1 MRYKPAATV
10 VLAAVSI
17 GVAAPPALARREH
30 RPNPAARE
38 RQENAAIKR
47 ALRTSGSALRTAH
60 AAQHAVA
67 KVAAEEVSTSK
78 SLGSLSALVA
88 TIDRSLTALSS
99 SVASVT
105 ASVQS
110 LTSGVSTLNS
120 EVNDP
125 NTGLSALNSD
135 VNDLNSGLGALNSQV
150 NDPNSGLGKVDDGVL
165 ELIVTPSGSSTP
177 EQIGQVFAP
186 DIPQAVGAGSTAS
199 GTVTFPCTASGGCTF
214 SLYAADDSNR
224 PQPSSG
230 AAAYVGGVLTVTS
243 DGTGAPGQAV
253 TFVTAGETPSNS
265 NLGGSPLVAIPSRSP
280 LGSKYPYPGQSGSVL
295 VPIQTASNGSSGT
308 ITVPQGLYTLS
319 TAINFIGKLGG

>member
-99 SVASVT
+99 SVTSVT

-135 VNDLNSGLGALNSQV
+135 VTSLNSGLGALNSQV
-150 NDPNSGLGKVDDGVL
+150 NDPNSGLGKVDDGVAT
-165 ELIVTPSGSSTP
+165 LIRTPAGGTP
-177 EQIGQVFAP
+177 QTLGAIFAS
-186 DIPQAVGAGSTAS
+186 DIPQVVGAGSTAS
-199 GTVTFPCTASGGCTF
+199 ATVTSVCTTAAGCTF
-214 SLYAADDSNR
+214 SVYAADDSNR

-230 AAAYVGGVLTVTS
+230 AAAAYVGGVVTVTS
-243 DGTGAPGQAV
+243 DGDGSQGANV
-253 TFVTAGETPSNS
+253 TFFDAGETPS
-265 NLGGSPLVAIPSRSP
+265 PTVVPIPSRSP

-295 VPIQTASNGSSGT
+295 VPFQTARNGSSGT
-308 ITVPQGLYTLS
+308 ITVPPGVYTLS
-319 TAINFIGKLGG
+319 VVVNFIGKLG